1 MPANL
6 LSNRRN
12 TREYLLMFFYS
23 REFTDKDQS
32 VTEAETVK
40 FLEAVGEM
48 KKEDRHENIRESVK
62 EIFDNI
68 KIIKLEPDDVI
79 QFNLSNLKEP
89 VSMTFEEMDSNNVLD
104 GFMSKSLE
112 LTNRADL
119 TEGTNSKDAVS
130 GNQDNLGF
138 FRRYIAYYFANL
150 SKTDDRII
158 SNLENWDFGRI
169 SIIDKIILR
178 MGILELEYFKDIPP
192 KVIINE
198 AIELGKKY
206 STEKSNIFINGILN
220 KLKNELRKNE
230 N

>member
-178 MGILELEYFKDIPP
+178 MGIH
-192 KVIINE
+192 
-198 AIELGKKY
+198 
-206 STEKSNIFINGILN
+206 S
-220 KLKNELRKNE
+220 
-230 N
+230 